1 MGFRSL
7 IFFARPN
14 NRGSVREGLID
25 RSGTGVRMRY
35 KITAT
40 LIAILGLN
48 CAAAQAQTP
57 AQAPTCAT
65 PKVAGKIV
73 DLGTVPGSDLMTV
86 PVEINGTPKQFLLDI
101 NTTPDAVSQAAVAA
115 LHLPEV
121 DQATQSNAFA
131 DLNTPSQFRA
141 AVVDVKSAGT
151 AMNYQTRVRVASFA
165 IAGTNV
171 QNLQFLVAND
181 RDMGKS
187 EPYDGVLTGS
197 LFPQYDINFDFGGK
211 QLSFLDPTTCTDP
224 NRVAYWPHA
233 AVAVIPMTI
242 KNGRI
247 VVPVTING
255 HSLDAVIDTGLP
267 RTVMRRDIAE
277 KLFDIKVDTPD
288 TPADGDA
295 LDGMGQRIYRH
306 VFPQISFGGVTANNV
321 PARIQTNSMVHPIHR
336 EPMLGS
342 RAQFAATPADRIPD
356 IALGMDM
363 LHQLHLY
370 AAFGQNQ
377 LYVTPAG

>member
-1 MGFRSL
+1 MRNEILAAF
-7 IFFARPN
+7 I
-14 NRGSVREGLID
+14 GL
-25 RSGTGVRMRY
+25 V
-35 KITAT
+35 
-40 LIAILGLN
+40 GLN
-48 CAAAQAQTP
+48 SVTAAQAQTP
-57 AQAPTCAT
+57 APTCAT
-65 PKVAGKIV
+65 PKVAGQVV

-86 PVEINGTPKQFLLDI
+86 PVEINNTPKQFLLDV
-101 NTTPDAVSQAAVAA
+101 NTTPDAVSQAAVVA

-131 DLNTPSQFRA
+131 DLNTASQFRA
-141 AVVDVKSAGT
+141 AVVDVKSGGT
-151 AMNYQTRVRVASFA
+151 AMNYQARVRVASFT
-165 IAGTNV
+165 IAGANV

-211 QLSFLDPTTCTDP
+211 HLSFLDPTTCTDP
-224 NRVAYWPHA
+224 NQVAYWPHA

-242 KNGRI
+242 KNSRI

-277 KLFDIKVDTPD
+277 KLFGIKVDTPD
-288 TPADGDA
+288 TPVDGDA
-295 LDGMGQRIYRH
+295 EDGMGQQIYRH

-321 PARIQTNSMVHPIHR
+321 PARIQTNSMIHPIHR
-336 EPMLGS
+336 EPTLGS
-342 RAQFAATPADRIPD
+342 RAQFASTPADRIPD
-356 IALGMDM
+356 LALGMDM

-377 LYVTPAG
+377 LYVTPEE

>member
-1 MGFRSL
+1 MGFRSR
-7 IFFARPN
+7 ISFARPN
-14 NRGSVREGLID
+14 NQGSVGPGLID
-25 RSGTGVRMRY
+25 RSGTGVRMRNN
-35 KITAT
+35 ITAT
-40 LIAILGLN
+40 LIALLGLN

-57 AQAPTCAT
+57 AQAPTCAA
-65 PKVAGKIV
+65 PKVAGKAIG
-73 DLGTVPGSDLMTV
+73 LGGVPGGDLMTV

-121 DQATQSNAFA
+121 DQASQSNAFA
-131 DLNTPSQFRA
+131 DLNTPYQFKA
-141 AVVDVKSAGT
+141 AVVDVKNGGT
-151 AMNYQTRVRVASFA
+151 SMNYQTRVRVASFT
-165 IAGTNV
+165 IAGTIV

-197 LFPQYDINFDFGGK
+197 LFPQYDINFDFGAK
-211 QLSFLDPTTCTDP
+211 QLSFLDPTSCTDP
-224 NRVAYWPHA
+224 NQVAYWPHA
-233 AVAVIPMTI
+233 VVAVIPMTI

-247 VVPVTING
+247 SVPVTING
-255 HSLDAVIDTGLP
+255 HSLDAVIDTGFS

-277 KLFDIKVDTPD
+277 KLGLEMGTPD
-288 TPADGDA
+288 TVPDGDA
-295 LDGMGQRIYRH
+295 EDGMGQRIYRH

-321 PARIQTNSMVHPIHR
+321 PARIQTNSMIHPIHR
-336 EPMLGS
+336 EPTLGS
-342 RAQFAATPADRIPD
+342 RAQFASSPADRIPD
-356 IALGMDM
+356 FALGMDM

-377 LYVTPAG
+377 LYVTPAE

>member
-1 MGFRSL
+1 MRFRSR
-7 IFFARPN
+7 ISFARPN
-14 NRGSVREGLID
+14 NQDSVEPGLID
-25 RSGTGVRMRY
+25 RSGTGVRMRN

-40 LIAILGLN
+40 LIALLGLN

-65 PKVAGKIV
+65 PKVAGKTI
-73 DLGTVPGSDLMTV
+73 DLGGVPGGDLMTV

-121 DQATQSNAFA
+121 DQASQSNAFA
-131 DLNTPSQFRA
+131 DLNTPYQFKA
-141 AVVDVKSAGT
+141 AVVDVKSGGT
-151 AMNYQTRVRVASFA
+151 SMNYQTRVRVASFA
-165 IAGTNV
+165 IAGTIV
-171 QNLQFLVAND
+171 QNLEFLVAND

-211 QLSFLDPTTCTDP
+211 QLSFLDPTSCTDP
-224 NRVAYWPHA
+224 NQVAYWPHA
-233 AVAVIPMTI
+233 VVAVIPMTI

-247 VVPVTING
+247 SVPVMING
-255 HSLDAVIDTGLP
+255 HSVDAVIDTGSP

-277 KLFDIKVDTPD
+277 KLGLEMGTPD
-288 TPADGDA
+288 TVPDGDA
-295 LDGMGQRIYRH
+295 EDGMGQRIYRH

-321 PARIQTNSMVHPIHR
+321 PARIQTNSMIHPIHR
-336 EPMLGS
+336 EPTLGS
-342 RAQFAATPADRIPD
+342 RAQFASSPADRIPD
-356 IALGMDM
+356 FALGMDM

-377 LYVTPAG
+377 LYVTPAE

>member
-1 MGFRSL
+1 
-7 IFFARPN
+7 
-14 NRGSVREGLID
+14 
-25 RSGTGVRMRY
+25 MRNE
-35 KITAT
+35 IMAT
-40 LIAILGLN
+40 LIALLGLN

-57 AQAPTCAT
+57 VPTCAT
-65 PKVAGKIV
+65 PKVAGKVI
-73 DLGTVPGSDLMTV
+73 DLGTVPGSDLMIV
-86 PVEINGTPKQFLLDI
+86 PVEINDTPKQFLLDI
-101 NTTPDAVSQAAVAA
+101 NTAPDAVAQTTVAA

-121 DQATQSNAFA
+121 DQTTQANAFA
-131 DLNTPSQFRA
+131 DLNTSSQFKA

-151 AMNYQTRVRVASFA
+151 AMNYQARVRVASFT
-165 IAGTNV
+165 IAGATV

-197 LFPQYDINFDFGGK
+197 LFPQYDVNFDFGAK
-211 QLSFLDPTTCTDP
+211 QLSFLDSTTCADP
-224 NRVAYWPHA
+224 NQVAFWPHTV
-233 AVAVIPMTI
+233 VAVIPMTI

-277 KLFDIKVDTPD
+277 RMFDIKTDTPD

-295 LDGMGQRIYRH
+295 EDGMGQQIYRH
-306 VFPQISFGGVTANNV
+306 VFPQMSFGGVTADNV
-321 PARIQTNSMVHPIHR
+321 PARIQTNSMVHPIRR
-336 EPMLGS
+336 EPTLGS
-342 RAQFAATPADRIPD
+342 RAQFATNPADRIPD
-356 IALGMDM
+356 LALGMDM

-377 LYVTPAG
+377 LYVTPAK